1 MSAAQVTLLVLIG
14 AAVVLAVVAPLL
26 DRREKAHGNLFSGRA
41 SMASRVV
48 AFLFALLFG
57 GLSIYQAVEL
67 GAVTLVFP
75 LLGVAFLVY
84 ALGWNSL
91 MDSIQGRRK

>member
-1 MSAAQVTLLVLIG
+1 MSAAFVSLLVLVG
-14 AAVVLAVVAPLL
+14 AVVILVVVASLL
-26 DRREKAHGNLFSGRA
+26 DRRVEARGNLFSGRA
-41 SMASRVV
+41 SMASRLM

-57 GLSIYQAVEL
+57 GLSIYQAVKL
-67 GAVTLVFP
+67 GSVTIVFP
-75 LLGVAFLVY
+75 LLAVAFLAY

>member
-1 MSAAQVTLLVLIG
+1 MSAALVTLLVLIG
-14 AAVVLAVVAPLL
+14 AAVILAVVAPLL
-26 DRREKAHGNLFSGRA
+26 DRRAKAHGNLFSGRA
-41 SMASRVV
+41 SVASRVV

-75 LLGVAFLVY
+75 LLGVAFLAY

-91 MDSIQGRRK
+91 VDRMQRRRR